1 MGKKLNINVESKNIK
16 ADNDI
21 VKSTLNESTFDYK
34 NVGITEE
41 KDISEL
47 IKLEKEIKFHQEKT
61 FEHIIRYSEAIYIA
75 NQIFSHRGSGSFGVW
90 TENLGISRET
100 ANIAIRRY
108 VMYLEQKNEKI
119 MLLPT
124 RIIKAITGKNKENF
138 EEAEIIE
145 VIEAEKPS
153 KVLLQIQNK
162 KKEKQFED
170 ETLLIQHLNKE
181 RIRKT
186 ELMHKLKIELMEIE
200 KQLYELKEKN
210 K

>member
-1 MGKKLNINVESKNIK
+1 
-16 ADNDI
+16 
-21 VKSTLNESTFDYK
+21 
-34 NVGITEE
+34 
-41 KDISEL
+41 
-47 IKLEKEIKFHQEKT
+47 
-61 FEHIIRYSEAIYIA
+61 
-75 NQIFSHRGSGSFGVW
+75 
-90 TENLGISRET
+90 
-100 ANIAIRRY
+100 
-108 VMYLEQKNEKI
+108 

-153 KVLLQIQNK
+153 KVLLQIQNE

-170 ETLLIQHLNKE
+170 ETLLRQYLNKE

-186 ELMHKLKIELMEIE
+186 EMMHKLKIELREIE

>member
-16 ADNDI
+16 TDNDI
-21 VKSTLNESTFDYK
+21 VKSTLVQSTFDYN
-34 NVGITEE
+34 NVGIIEE

-47 IKLEKEIKFHQEKT
+47 IKLEKEVKFHQEKT
-61 FEHIIRYSEAIYIA
+61 LEHIMRYSEAIYRA
-75 NQIFSHRGSGSFGVW
+75 NQIFSHRGSGSFGAW

-153 KVLLQIQNK
+153 KVLLQIQNE

-170 ETLLIQHLNKE
+170 ETLLIQYLNKE

-186 ELMHKLKIELMEIE
+186 EMMHKLKIELTEIE

>member
-16 ADNDI
+16 TDNDI
-21 VKSTLNESTFDYK
+21 VKSTLVQSTFDYN
-34 NVGITEE
+34 NVGIIEE

-47 IKLEKEIKFHQEKT
+47 IKLEKEVKFHQEKT
-61 FEHIIRYSEAIYIA
+61 LEHIMRYSEAIYRA
-75 NQIFSHRGSGSFGVW
+75 NQIFSHRGSGSFGAW

-108 VMYLEQKNEKI
+108 VMYLDQKNEKI

-138 EEAEIIE
+138 QEAEIVE

-153 KVLLQIQNK
+153 KALLQIQKEKQEKRFEDEAILVEYLNRERIKKTEMMYKLERELKEIEEKLSELK
-162 KKEKQFED
+162 KKE
-170 ETLLIQHLNKE
+170 
-181 RIRKT
+181 
-186 ELMHKLKIELMEIE
+186 
-200 KQLYELKEKN
+200 
-210 K
+210 

>member
-1 MGKKLNINVESKNIK
+1 
-16 ADNDI
+16 
-21 VKSTLNESTFDYK
+21 
-34 NVGITEE
+34 
-41 KDISEL
+41 
-47 IKLEKEIKFHQEKT
+47 
-61 FEHIIRYSEAIYIA
+61 
-75 NQIFSHRGSGSFGVW
+75 
-90 TENLGISRET
+90 
-100 ANIAIRRY
+100 
-108 VMYLEQKNEKI
+108 MYLEQKNEKI

-153 KVLLQIQNK
+153 KVLLQIQNE

-170 ETLLIQHLNKE
+170 ETLLIQYLNKE

-186 ELMHKLKIELMEIE
+186 EMMHKLKIELTEIE